1 MSSTANVEYPFP
13 PYDKYLQYFQNPL
26 PEELVSE
33 FIRDLAPSW
42 KRFQD
47 SMSHLDQV
55 SLWKDGAPE
64 FTARYEQSPPSI
76 GFLTHPGPPRGLG
89 VCRT

>member
-1 MSSTANVEYPFP
+1 MSSTANDEYPFP

-42 KRFQD
+42 KSFQD
-47 SMSHLDQV
+47 SMLIHAAVQMSSDTYAAKHKK
-55 SLWKDGAPE
+55 SLKTPL
-64 FTARYEQSPPSI
+64 I
-76 GFLTHPGPPRGLG
+76 
-89 VCRT
+89 